1 MDKIKSFFKLVR
13 WPNLLMIAIMMLLVY
28 YCLMSPLSASGIMGI
43 MPSPPAFL
51 MLLISMIFIVAGG
64 YVINDYYDIEIDRLN
79 KPDKLIV
86 GRVFSDKEAK
96 LYYISLTF
104 IGLLSGLASSVM
116 ILKAH
121 FLTLFAILVL
131 LCGVLY
137 SYSSRYKKKFLAG
150 NVIVSLSVAFAVFLP
165 WLFEI
170 LYLSYNELLMF
181 VGMEIMMKVLPMVLV
196 YTAFAFLSTMMREI
210 VKDAEDLKGD
220 MVTNCRTI
228 PVVCGIKMTK
238 LIICAI
244 ASLLYAVLI
253 YFHIQLF
260 QMGSNIAMYV
270 LIMADCILLVSVLN
284 LIKAKE
290 CSDFHNVST
299 YLKLFMLIGILTMV
313 FIC

>member
-43 MPSPPAFL
+43 IPSPPAFL
-51 MLLISMIFIVAGG
+51 LLLVSMIFIVAGG

-86 GRVFSDKEAK
+86 GNIFSDKEAK
-96 LYYISLTF
+96 FYYRFLTF

-116 ILKAH
+116 VLKTH
-121 FLTLFAILVL
+121 FLTLFAILLL
-131 LCGVLY
+131 LCGVLH
-137 SYSSRYKKKFLAG
+137 SYSSTYKKKFLAG

-170 LYLSYNELLMF
+170 LYLSYNELMMF
-181 VGMEIMMKVLPMVLV
+181 VGMEIMMKVLPLVLV
-196 YTAFAFLSTMMREI
+196 YTAFAFLSTLMREI

-220 MVTNCRTI
+220 AVTNCRTV
-228 PVVCGIKMTK
+228 PVVCGMKATK
-238 LIICAI
+238 LIICAM

-253 YFHIQLF
+253 YFHIMLN
-260 QMGSNIAMYV
+260 QMESNVAMCV
-270 LIMADCILLVSVLN
+270 LVMADCILLVSVVN

-313 FIC
+313 FVC